1 MTNERRQSTVAVFP
15 LYFVQFP
22 TAAFTLHIYEQR
34 YRTMFAD
41 CLARN
46 MPIAVFYTEAL
57 VHHSAPIEV
66 QRSMS
71 AQLESLGPA
80 NDEFP
85 VQLPHDVGTILAIES
100 QFVNPDG
107 RALIQ
112 GVGGER
118 IRLTKIIQRDPYIIG
133 EWEPIPDVIDSAT
146 KAATYAFTYV
156 YERYLHYIRSI
167 GVRDWK
173 KIHWSDDDIELSWQ
187 ITKVFNLPPA
197 IKQTMLTMNTNAR
210 MRALIRLLRAE
221 LKTIPFGSFPP
232 NNIPPWSW
240 N

>member
-1 MTNERRQSTVAVFP
+1 MTDNRRAATVAVFP

-41 CLARN
+41 CIERN
-46 MPIAVFYTEAL
+46 MPIGVFFTEAL

-66 QRSMS
+66 QRTMQE
-71 AQLESLGPA
+71 QLLSFGPA
-80 NDEFP
+80 NDEYP
-85 VQLPHDVGTILAIES
+85 EQLPHHIGTILNIES

-118 IRLTKIIQRDPYIIG
+118 VRITKITQREPYIIG
-133 EWEPIPDVIDSAT
+133 EYAPIPDAADSGS
-146 KAATYAFTYV
+146 KAAVYAFTYV

-167 GVRDWK
+167 GTHDWR
-173 KIHWSDDDIELSWQ
+173 KIHWSDDDVELSWQ
-187 ITKVFNLPPA
+187 IAKSFNLPPSL
-197 IKQTMLTMNTNAR
+197 KQMLLCMNTNAR

-221 LKTIPFGSFPP
+221 LKTIPFGTFPSKDV
-232 NNIPPWSW
+232 PPWSW